1 MQSPLIGNKRT
12 WNILSSMIESRRIP
26 HAILIE
32 GEEGLGKK
40 TLARFIAKACLCAAE
55 SRPCL
60 TCKACH
66 LVDVGSH
73 PDFQIISPDGAAI
86 KVDQIRALRS
96 EAYLSPLSAD
106 GRVFVIDLAHT
117 MNANAQNA
125 LLKVLEEPPTGVT
138 FILLAK
144 SASLLLET
152 IRSRCVTLT
161 LSPVPLEKQGFD
173 KVAELANVHVND
185 AERLLCSTDGNIGQ
199 AVMSASSETVF
210 LSSVANEIIIF
221 AAEGDRLKILS
232 LLQPYIKKRDQA
244 KELIISLKTAI
255 AKEIKKKAVK
265 DYSSF
270 TAERLNKCYVEFDE
284 ILKALEYNP
293 SLALV
298 FCRITAVLTGH

>member
-1 MQSPLIGNKRT
+1 MQAPLIGNKRT
-12 WNILSSMIESRRIP
+12 YSILSSMIASHRIP

-40 TLARFIAKACLCAAE
+40 TLAHFIAKACLCAVE
-55 SRPCL
+55 DSPCL
-60 TCKACH
+60 ECKSCH

-73 PDFQIISPDGAAI
+73 PDFLMISPDGAAI

-96 EAYLSPLSAD
+96 EAYLSPLLAY

-161 LSPVPLEKQGFD
+161 LSPVPLEADGFN
-173 KVAELANVHVND
+173 KVAELTNVNIND
-185 AERLLCSTDGNIGQ
+185 AERLLRATDGNIGQ
-199 AVMSASSETVF
+199 STALANSDAVF
-210 LSSVANEIIIF
+210 LSSVANEIMTF

-232 LLQPYIKKRDQA
+232 LLQPYVKKRDVA
-244 KELIISLKTAI
+244 KELLLSIKSAV

-265 DYSSF
+265 EFSSF
-270 TAERLNKCYVEFDE
+270 TADRLNKCYFELDG
-284 ILKALEYNP
+284 ILKSLDFNP

-298 FCRITAVLTGH
+298 FCRVTSVLTGF